1 MQVGKRAVLMPHSS
15 LLLGVSVILYMWKGD
30 VEMKVVSVLPTHSV
44 RKTFG
49 KQKRNS
55 GNDLPQRVAEMRL
68 LCVPSVSSTAL
79 TSTSLGVL
87 PAWWSSARRRKFSL
101 RCSGRERCSV
111 SVRAALRCECRDKA
125 EASVARG
132 ACGLHAPRANNC

>member
-1 MQVGKRAVLMPHSS
+1 M
-15 LLLGVSVILYMWKGD
+15 ILYMWKGD

-68 LCVPSVSSTAL
+68 LCVPSVSS
-79 TSTSLGVL
+79 
-87 PAWWSSARRRKFSL
+87 
-101 RCSGRERCSV
+101 
-111 SVRAALRCECRDKA
+111 AALYKRQ
-125 EASVARG
+125 SRG
-132 ACGLHAPRANNC
+132 FACMVELG